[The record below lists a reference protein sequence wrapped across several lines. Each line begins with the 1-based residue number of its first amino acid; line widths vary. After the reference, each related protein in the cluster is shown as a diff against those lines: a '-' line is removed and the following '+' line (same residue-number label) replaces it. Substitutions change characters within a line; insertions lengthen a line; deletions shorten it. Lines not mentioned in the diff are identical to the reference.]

1 MNLFPGHPQRIL
13 LDETSWLEHLPGWL
27 HPGDAASLLA
37 NLIANARWE
46 RRERWMAGRQ
56 VLEPRLTAEY
66 NDLAEAPD
74 PALPAAARALSEQYQ
89 VPYDGLWINF
99 YRFRVADRAV
109 LAPGAVAAAVP
120 IAFQRMVGFG
130 DLITAALAL
139 IALAVLRARLAGA
152 IALAWTVLVVGM
164 ADTINAI
171 IQSMRYS
178 VFNHALGVNW
188 VIVTIY
194 VPAPLV
200 SSALILW
207 QLLRSP
213 AAAPLPAT
221 VAGNH

>member
-1 MNLFPGHPQRIL
+1 VKPIL
-13 LDETSWLEHLPGWL
+13 LFSIQF
-27 HPGDAASLLA
+27 SLSLVA
-37 NLIANARWE
+37 YALIAAWY
-46 RRERWMAGRQ
+46 
-56 VLEPRLTAEY
+56 VVPRLAERPR
-66 NDLAEAPD
+66 EA
-74 PALPAAARALSEQYQ
+74 ALQPLLWVRA
-89 VPYDGLWINF
+89 
-99 YRFRVADRAV
+99 FRVTGGAV

-120 IAFQRMVGFG
+120 IAFQRMVGYG
-130 DLITAALAL
+130 DLITAGLAL
-139 IALAVLRARLAGA
+139 IALAALRARLSGA

-194 VPAPLV
+194 VPALLV

-213 AAAPLPAT
+213 AAAVLPAAA
-221 VAGNH
+221 AGNH